1 MLARPDI
8 PGVYIQPV
16 DADRGVV
23 AGVRTD
29 IAGFAG
35 IADRGPI
42 GIAVACRSMR
52 QFESIFGTYIGGGY
66 LAYAVRAFFE
76 NGGRECR
83 VVRVAAIEASAA
95 TARIRLA
102 DGRFGLTLAASTP
115 GGWGNMLTA
124 RLTPSRRAD
133 TISIGNGNAL
143 ATPVAEIAAFA
154 RLALVRITQ
163 GPVVAWRVVAAV
175 DAAAAM
181 LHWVDP
187 DPALRRD
194 WQQPLSGIDTSRPFR
209 VERIDYDLAVREARQ
224 LVAVD
229 TALSPVAG
237 AARFA
242 PDILRL
248 PPALTGIVNDTSL
261 LDAHP
266 GAAPPLIAAISDGS
280 SADWAAV
287 PVALDDGADLTLSGG
302 VDGLIHLAPS
312 DFIDTGLAPL
322 ALASDVAILAC
333 PDILI
338 QPVRVLRDPVPPET
352 PDLCAPCAIPAGP
365 ALAAPTREPELPP
378 VFDASAIETVQAAMI
393 AQCEMLRDRVALID
407 PPFTTARSGDLGPA
421 PVQAWR
427 QRFDS
432 AFGILYFPW
441 IAVADPLVGGGVRL
455 VPPSGHV
462 AGQFADTD
470 LTIGVHRAAAAEP
483 LGWAQ
488 ATSVTIDPATHGLI
502 NGAGINALVAR
513 DGRLLRIMGARTM
526 SSDPNWIFVP
536 VRRLVCMIR
545 DALDAATQWAVF
557 EPNSDA
563 TRLLLTSGIT
573 AFLTALWQAGALA
586 GATPAE
592 AFRIR
597 CDTGNNDAA
606 ARANGQLFVD
616 IAIAPSVPLE
626 FIVIRMGRQGN
637 SFELVDDGSGLRP
650 LVGGL
655 N

>member
-1 MLARPDI
+1 MLARPDT

-16 DADRGVV
+16 DADRGIV

-29 IAGFAG
+29 IVGFVG

-42 GIAVACRSMR
+42 GVAVACRSMR
-52 QFESIFGTYIGGGY
+52 QFASVFGNYVGSGY

-83 VVRVAAIEASAA
+83 VVRVAAPEANAA
-95 TARIRLA
+95 TARIRIA
-102 DGRFGLTLAASTP
+102 DGRFGLTLSASTP
-115 GGWGNMLTA
+115 GGWGNLLTV

-133 TISIGNGNAL
+133 TMALGNGNVL
-143 ATPVAEIAAFA
+143 ATPVAEIAGFA
-154 RLALVRITQ
+154 RLALTRITQ
-163 GPVVAWRVVAAV
+163 GATIAWRIVAAV
-175 DAAAAM
+175 DAAQATI
-181 LHWVDP
+181 HWVHP
-187 DPALRRD
+187 DPARRAD

-209 VERIDYDLAVREARQ
+209 VERIDYDLSVHESGR
-224 LVAVD
+224 LIAVD
-229 TALSPVAG
+229 AALSPVAG
-237 AARFA
+237 TDRFA
-242 PDILRL
+242 ADILCL
-248 PPALTGIVNDTSL
+248 PPALTGTVNDTSL

-266 GAAPPLIAAISDGS
+266 GAAPPVVATIDNGTDAG
-280 SADWAAV
+280 WVAV
-287 PVALDDGADLTLSGG
+287 PIMPGEGASLNLSGG
-302 VDGLIHLAPS
+302 VDGLIHLAPD

-322 ALASDVAILAC
+322 ARARDVAILAC

-338 QPVRVLRDPVPPET
+338 QPVRVLRDPLPPVT
-352 PDLCAPCAIPAGP
+352 PDPCAPCAVPDAPAP
-365 ALAAPTREPELPP
+365 AAQAREAELPP
-378 VFDASAIETVQAAMI
+378 VFDAGAIETVQAAMI
-393 AQCEMLRDRVALID
+393 AQCEALRDRVALID
-407 PPFTTARSGDLGPA
+407 PPFAAARSGDLGTA

-441 IAVADPLVGGGVRL
+441 VAVADPLVGGSVRL

-462 AGQFADTD
+462 AGRFADTD
-470 LTIGVHRAAAAEP
+470 LSIGVHRAAAAEQ
-483 LGWAQ
+483 LDWAQ
-488 ATSVTIDPATHGLI
+488 AASIMLDPATHGLL
-502 NGAGINALVAR
+502 NSAGINALVAR
-513 DGRLLRIMGARTM
+513 DGRPLRILGARTM
-526 SSDPNWIFVP
+526 SSDPDWRFVP

-557 EPNSDA
+557 EPNSD
-563 TRLLLTSGIT
+563 TIRLLLTSGIT
-573 AFLTALWQAGALA
+573 AFLTSLWQIGALA

-592 AFRIR
+592 AFRVR
-597 CDTGNNDAA
+597 CDAGNNDAA

-626 FIVIRMGRQGN
+626 FIVLRMGRQGN
-637 SFELVDDGSGLRP
+637 SFELVGDGSGQRP